1 MSYKIWTE
9 VKIAQYTRITGVYC
23 SIYKNH
29 WCILL
34 NIQESVVY
42 ILNILSQ
49 FHHTPLDLLVKVNL
63 KFHCIA
69 NYAHMY
75 NQATTVQCENTLV
88 HIGLCTLTITHMHT
102 GMYAH
107 MYTHTHTYVPGLYRV
122 WEVWQ
127 THHPCDTPPTTEQCA
142 SRLTRLWPMPYWAGR
157 RMIEEEWKEH
167 VIECRCP
174 QTH

>member
-1 MSYKIWTE
+1 MVY
-9 VKIAQYTRITGVYC
+9 IAQYTRISGLYY
-23 SIYKNH
+23 SIYKNQ
-29 WCILL
+29 WFILL

-42 ILNILSQ
+42 IAQYTRISGVYCSISKNQWCILLNKQESVVYILYILSQ
-49 FHHTPLDLLVKVNL
+49 FHHTPVDLLVKVNL

-88 HIGLCTLTITHMHT
+88 HIGLCILTITNMHT

-122 WEVWQ
+122 
-127 THHPCDTPPTTEQCA
+127 
-142 SRLTRLWPMPYWAGR
+142 
-157 RMIEEEWKEH
+157 
-167 VIECRCP
+167 
-174 QTH
+174 